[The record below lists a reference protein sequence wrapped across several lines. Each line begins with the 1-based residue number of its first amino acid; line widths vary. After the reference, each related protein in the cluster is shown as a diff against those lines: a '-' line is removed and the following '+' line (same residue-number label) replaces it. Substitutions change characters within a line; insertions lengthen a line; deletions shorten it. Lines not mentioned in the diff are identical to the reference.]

1 MRPPFSPQPSPKA
14 PFERVLDAFKHQ
26 EFMVTGGYRR
36 ITQYLEGGVFGWEKV
51 VSIRG
56 TRTKVTLTTNRG
68 RVNCVYLE
76 QPR

>member
-1 MRPPFSPQPSPKA
+1 
-14 PFERVLDAFKHQ
+14 
-26 EFMVTGGYRR
+26 MVTGGYRR